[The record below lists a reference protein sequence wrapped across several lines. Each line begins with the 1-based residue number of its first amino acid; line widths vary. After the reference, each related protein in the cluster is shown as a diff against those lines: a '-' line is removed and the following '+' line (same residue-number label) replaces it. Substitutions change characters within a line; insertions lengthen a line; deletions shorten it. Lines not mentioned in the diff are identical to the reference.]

1 VARDPTIGARIRR
14 IRKSLKLTQQ
24 ELGRQLGLTKVS
36 VARYEAGRV
45 PRVELL
51 RKISQLG
58 GVTVSWL
65 LQGQDGAPPVGRYDD
80 SLGMGTSERSAQRIL
95 GRLAARLPGNP
106 RWSPQYRK
114 RYERRR
120 AEILLRAIRELEDF
134 KKLLDATQATTSKK
148 VGRPTAQ

>member
-1 VARDPTIGARIRR
+1 MARDPAIGARIRR
-14 IRKSLKLTQQ
+14 IRQSLKLTQQ

-45 PRVELL
+45 PRIELL
-51 RKISQLG
+51 RKLSQLG

-65 LQGQDGAPPVGRYDD
+65 LQGQDGAPPASRYDN
-80 SLGMGTSERSAQRIL
+80 SLGPGASERSAERIL
-95 GRLAARLPGNP
+95 GRLATRLPGNP
-106 RWSPQYRK
+106 RWSPQFRK

-134 KKLLDATQATTSKK
+134 KKLLDATQATASKK
-148 VGRPTAQ
+148 VGPRT